1 MSRVLVVATGRMT
14 RGGIT
19 SVVKAHETGQ
29 QWKDYNCVWIQT
41 HRDSNAL
48 VKLWY
53 FGTALLQYL
62 ILIPFSDIVHFHLS
76 ENTSAMRKRLLL
88 PIAKLFGKKVIVHF
102 HAFSVD
108 STICGKYRS
117 IYEYLFCKADMII
130 VLSEYWKRM
139 LVSEINLDGDKIRII
154 YNPCPQVESR
164 PSDMSISSI
173 NKQILYAGTVCHRKG
188 YEDMIRA
195 FSKVAAVHPDWKIV
209 FAGNGEIE
217 QGKALADKLNI
228 LEQTLFLGWVN
239 GDAKDKAFRDATI
252 FCLPSYAEGFPM
264 GVLDAWAYGLP
275 VITTPVGGIP
285 DIAID
290 GKNMLLFKPG
300 DIDTLAIQMDRM
312 MSDNSLR
319 ETIAG
324 ESVYL
329 ANTTFNIDN
338 INKALGELYSE
349 LIGEK

>member
-319 ETIAG
+319 EAIAG

-349 LIGEK
+349 LIG

>member
-53 FGTALLQYL
+53 FGIALLQYL